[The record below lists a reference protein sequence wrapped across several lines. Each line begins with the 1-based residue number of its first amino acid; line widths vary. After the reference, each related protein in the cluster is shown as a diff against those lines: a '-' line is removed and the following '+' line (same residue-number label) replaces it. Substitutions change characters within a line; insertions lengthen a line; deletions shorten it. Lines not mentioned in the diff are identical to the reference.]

1 MFKLKIN
8 NMGIVRESRKYA
20 LSEIE
25 KFGFPDLALFE
36 ISEKK
41 AIELAEELKAD
52 KKIVQMGVYL
62 MDLKLGQAFKD
73 NKVSQHIKMSITAAE
88 DLLKNLAVEE
98 TIREKV
104 INCIEA
110 HHGEVP
116 FKSLEAEI
124 CANTDCYRFIHPKGF
139 FLYLILLGRSGLTFN
154 DCLKAVEEKLDE
166 KYKLLSLEICKEEL
180 EDTYWNLKRYI
191 AEARKL

>member
-1 MFKLKIN
+1 MD
-8 NMGIVRESRKYA
+8 VVQESRKYA

-25 KFGFPDLALFE
+25 KFGLPDLALFE

-41 AIELAEELKAD
+41 AIELAERLKAD

-73 NKVSQHIKMSITAAE
+73 NKVSQHIKMSIAAAE
-88 DLLKNLAVEE
+88 DFLKNLAVEE
-98 TIREKV
+98 SVLEKV

-110 HHGEVP
+110 HHGKAP

-124 CANTDCYRFIHPKGF
+124 CANADCYRFIHPKGF
-139 FLYLILLGRSGLTFN
+139 FLYLILLGKSGLTFN

-166 KYKLLSLEICKEEL
+166 KYKILSLEICKEEL
-180 EDTYWNLKRYI
+180 GDIYWDLKRYI
-191 AEARKL
+191 AEARRL